1 MFSDKYREDNLSI
14 TPDPSVKRYIKS
26 KITENNNRKAINF
39 NKNGIIAAALS
50 LVLALG
56 VVFVSQ
62 PGRNMGVSITEPSF
76 LNTGVTYTE
85 VYGTLSEI
93 FKNNDLAYDIEYS
106 TGTGDFVLYDG
117 IMGSVNPGARPIT
130 RDEENGSTKPTDDG
144 TEVNVNSSETNNQ
157 VEGVDEADIVK
168 TDGRYIYSLKN
179 GSLTVID
186 PASGNPKILY
196 SRQVT
201 HHNEAAQSMFVYKN
215 TVAVIVTTYNYNK
228 ATTGV
233 RFFCIDGKISP
244 YETAAVE
251 QNGIYADARMI
262 DGTIYLFSN
271 YWIYNSRLEE
281 DSPTTYIPCVDG
293 VPIQARDISVIE
305 NTKTPSYLV
314 ISAIDIDSG
323 KCTANQAILGGAE
336 NVYANTEHLYFT
348 FTDYNRKTM
357 GDTEVFNQETTIV
370 KLGLGKDSITAIA
383 TGKVPGCPLNQ
394 FSMDE
399 YEGNLRIVTT
409 NNTTTTKGIVYTS
422 DSATSVSGV
431 TETSSTTANG
441 LYVMD
446 DNLKIIGSIEN
457 IAKDER
463 VYSVRFM
470 GDTGYFVTFRQT
482 DPLFSVDLSDP
493 KHPTIL
499 GELKIPGFS
508 EYLHPFG
515 ENLLFGFGKSATDEG
530 SVTGL
535 KISMFD
541 IENPENVTENHVT
554 EIDAAWSEASGN
566 HKAIMV
572 DADKNIIA
580 FVATDNYGI
589 CRLYVYGYDQN
600 GFTLR
605 AESVLEN
612 RYGYDARFVWIDE
625 HFYLVTLSDITAFS
639 LSTFTE
645 TSYLNY

>member
-1 MFSDKYREDNLSI
+1 MFSEKYREDNFVI

-26 KITENNNRKAINF
+26 KLTENKTKKTFSF
-39 NKNGIIAAALS
+39 NKNGIIATALS
-50 LVLALG
+50 LALALG
-56 VVFVSQ
+56 VLFVSQ
-62 PGRNMGVSITEPSF
+62 QGRNIGVSITEPSF
-76 LNTGVTYTE
+76 LKTEATYAE
-85 VYGTLSEI
+85 VYGTLSNI
-93 FKNNDLAYDIEYS
+93 FKNNNDYFYDVGGS
-106 TGTGDFVLYDG
+106 TGTGDFVLFEG
-117 IMGSVNPGARPIT
+117 ALGGNPGAR
-130 RDEENGSTKPTDDG
+130 DDLNGSTEPTEDG
-144 TEVNVNSSETNNQ
+144 TDNKGNSSQTNNQ
-157 VEGVDEADIVK
+157 VAGVDEADIVK
-168 TDGRYIYSLKN
+168 TDGRYIYTLKN
-179 GSLTVID
+179 GILTAID
-186 PASGNPKILY
+186 PASGNPKVLY

-201 HHNEAAQSMFVYKN
+201 HHNESAQSMFVYKN

-251 QNGIYADARMI
+251 QNGVYSQARMI
-262 DGTIYLFSN
+262 DGTIYLLSN

-281 DSPTTYIPCVDG
+281 NAPETYIPCVDG
-293 VPIQARDISVIE
+293 APIQARDISVIE

-348 FTDYNRKTM
+348 FTDYSRKTN
-357 GDTEVFNQETTIV
+357 GDTETFGQETTIV
-370 KLGLGKDSITAIA
+370 KLGLGKESITTLA
-383 TGKVPGCPLNQ
+383 TGKVLGRPLNQ

-409 NNTTTTKGIVYTS
+409 NNITTTTGIVYTS
-422 DSATSVSGV
+422 DSAASVSGV
-431 TETSSTTANG
+431 TKTTSTSTNG

-446 DNLKIIGSIEN
+446 DSLKIIGSIEN
-457 IAKDER
+457 VAKDER

-470 GDTGYFVTFRQT
+470 GDTGYFVTFRET

-493 KHPTIL
+493 EHPAIL

-515 ENLLFGFGKSATDEG
+515 ENLLFGFGKSATEEG

-541 IENPENVTENHVT
+541 IENPEKVTENHVT
-554 EIDAAWSEASGN
+554 EIDAAWSEASAN

-580 FVATDNYGI
+580 FVAADNRGI
-589 CRLYVYGYDQN
+589 CRMYVYGYDEN

-605 AESVLEN
+605 CESILEN
-612 RYGYDARFVWIDE
+612 KYGYNARFVWIDD
-625 HFYLVTLSDITAFS
+625 HFYLVTQNDVTAFS
-639 LSTFTE
+639 MANFTQTAYVE
-645 TSYLNY
+645 F